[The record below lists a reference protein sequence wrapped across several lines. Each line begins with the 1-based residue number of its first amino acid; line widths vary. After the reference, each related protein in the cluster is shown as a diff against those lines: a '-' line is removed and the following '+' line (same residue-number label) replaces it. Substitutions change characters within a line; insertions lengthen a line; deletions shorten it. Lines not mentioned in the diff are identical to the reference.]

1 MATKEKIGR
10 VARQAKIAAGL
21 FWADYGYLGATVE
34 EFEAGGADWVHIEMR
49 DGKYMDFAAP
59 RGGIDILDGIRPR
72 TSLEIEV
79 QLQMMRPSFD
89 LFRQLK
95 DLGANLISLPIE
107 TTGEMLMQQVVFVKE
122 TLDLKVGVW
131 AWQGTPI
138 VAFEQYVPFVD
149 IVEYECKA
157 PFWKPT
163 SGAKSPHTVDPI
175 MYDNIGRLHD
185 MIVAAGRESVCDL
198 MEDGG
203 LNEANVE
210 GFIAKGMTVGEFS
223 SPLLKG
229 KNGRFRPGSG
239 ELAAAVRSLGVA
251 AEMTERDI
259 VAPGGKLSGVA
270 AWIPPRED
278 GRCLGR
284 ASWTGRPCHTVG
296 RKSCPSALACLDM
309 AASESSMPWHTE
321 ASRGYIPRCRAT

>member
-1 MATKEKIGR
+1 MVTKEKIGR

-122 TLDLKVGVW
+122 TLELKVGVW

-149 IVEYECKA
+149 ILEYECKA

-175 MYDNIGRLHD
+175 MYDNKET
-185 MIVAAGRESVCDL
+185 A
-198 MEDGG
+198 
-203 LNEANVE
+203 
-210 GFIAKGMTVGEFS
+210 
-223 SPLLKG
+223 
-229 KNGRFRPGSG
+229 GSG
-239 ELAAAVRSLGVA
+239 QGTSTLC
-251 AEMTERDI
+251 
-259 VAPGGKLSGVA
+259 KQ
-270 AWIPPRED
+270 
-278 GRCLGR
+278 
-284 ASWTGRPCHTVG
+284 
-296 RKSCPSALACLDM
+296 
-309 AASESSMPWHTE
+309 
-321 ASRGYIPRCRAT
+321 